1 MSYVSIRAAIQ
12 GLLIDWPD
20 APIAWD
26 NAATPADVKDAQAN
40 GQPWVA
46 LTILPGDSITAG
58 IGSGPCVRNT
68 GLISVQVFTAEDAG
82 TIPAYTLCDSLAE
95 KLQHKQV
102 DRFNTLALSVTRAGI
117 INGYFQLNATVPY
130 RYN

>member
-26 NAATPADVKDAQAN
+26 NAKTPLSVKSAQDV
-40 GQPWVA
+40 GEPWVA
-46 LTILPGDSITAG
+46 MTILPGASITSG
-58 IGSGPCVRNT
+58 VGSTPCVRNT
-68 GLISVQVFTAEDAG
+68 GLIEVQVFTQPNSG

-95 KLQHKQV
+95 ALQHQQNGH
-102 DRFNTLALSVTRAGI
+102 FETQALSVTRSGI
-117 INGYFQLNATVPY
+117 INGWYQLNASVSY
-130 RYN
+130 RYG